1 MGAGKLRYPITIERP
16 VSRQDDTGA
25 IIRTWETVSREW
37 ADIESISGSEFVAA
51 QALQSQSVHKITIR
65 HRADLV
71 SAWRL
76 REGARIYEITA
87 VLPNGRRSHLELMCK
102 LGTTK

>member
-16 VSRQDDTGA
+16 ISKQDGMGGMT
-25 IIRTWETVSREW
+25 RTWETVSREW

-51 QALQSQSVHKITIR
+51 QALQSQNVHRITIR
-65 HRADLV
+65 YRADLV

-76 REGARIYEITA
+76 REGTRIYEITA